1 MNSKLFSVNAL
12 AQTCCIGRTTLQGKV
27 LSPND
32 YSAPINVAKAND
44 VVRWGKRRNLTRFI
58 LFGKPRART
67 MFSERSR
74 INQEIDSLSNGQAP
88 FFMVLRNVLGTS
100 LLSAQPFT
108 LLDFLYLFIPICH
121 AESFIFGKLE
131 GSHPKPIASSCT
143 PCILGDQAL

>member
-1 MNSKLFSVNAL
+1 
-12 AQTCCIGRTTLQGKV
+12 
-27 LSPND
+27 
-32 YSAPINVAKAND
+32 
-44 VVRWGKRRNLTRFI
+44 
-58 LFGKPRART
+58 

-121 AESFIFGKLE
+121 AESFIFRKLE

-143 PCILGDQAL
+143 PCILGDQPL